1 MRASVSLL
9 LLLAISLYAFVALA
23 AEPPAE
29 EVARLASAARPGD
42 VIALADGVWR
52 DQVIKFRANGT
63 SGRPITLRAT
73 TPGKVVLSGKSSIE
87 IDGEHVVVSGLLF
100 QDGTGEGDAI
110 ALRGHHCR
118 LTECAVLGG
127 RYKFFVHLFGHE
139 NRVDHCYFADKTSE
153 GPTMQVEAPGEPNGH
168 RIDYNHFGQRPP
180 LGRNGGESMRVG
192 YSHQSMNNSRTLVEH
207 NLFERCNGEN
217 EIISNKSCEN
227 VYRGNTFRECSGFF
241 TLRHGNRSRV
251 DGNFF
256 LGQRARGTGGIRV
269 IGEGHTVINNYLDG
283 LEDGALRITAGIPD
297 SPLVGYFQ
305 ARDCVIA
312 FNTIVDSRGP
322 LIDLS
327 AGLGRSGRTLLP
339 ENITIANNIFAM
351 REGDLLQGSEG
362 AGWRWLGNV
371 ATTGAH
377 AGVRVLDPRLAR
389 ATDGM
394 WRPVADGPLCGAAEG
409 DFTTV
414 TVDID
419 GQPRSAKRDV
429 GCDQIS
435 EQPIIEHPLT
445 AGVVGPSWRKGDA
458 R

>member
-1 MRASVSLL
+1 MPASVSLL
-9 LLLAISLYAFVALA
+9 LFLCTSLYAFVVCA
-23 AEPPAE
+23 AEDPAE
-29 EVARLASAARPGD
+29 EIAHLASVARPGD
-42 VIALADGVWR
+42 LIALADGVWR
-52 DQVIKFRANGT
+52 DQAIKFRANGT
-63 SGRPITLRAT
+63 AERPITLRAT

-87 IDGEHVVVSGLLF
+87 IDGEYIVVSGLLF
-100 QDGTGEGDAI
+100 QDGTDDGDTI
-110 ALRGHHCR
+110 ALKGQHCQ

-127 RYKFFVHLFGHE
+127 HYKFLVHLFGRE
-139 NRVDHCYFADKTSE
+139 NRVDHCYLADKTSE

-168 RIDYNHFGQRPP
+168 RIDHNHFGPRPP

-192 YSHQSMNNSRTLVEH
+192 YSHQSMNNSRTLVEQ

-241 TLRHGNRSRV
+241 TLRHGNRCRV
-251 DGNFF
+251 EGNFF
-256 LGQRARGTGGIRV
+256 LGQRTRGTGGIRV

-283 LEDGALRITAGIPD
+283 LEDGALWITAGIPD

-305 ARDCVIA
+305 ARDCIIA

-322 LIDLS
+322 LMELC

-339 ENITIANNIFAM
+339 ENITVANNVFAA
-351 REGDLLQGSEG
+351 REGDLFKGNEG

-371 ATTGAH
+371 ATTGEH
-377 AGVRVLDPRLAR
+377 AGVRVLDPRLVH

-394 WRPVADGPLCGAAEG
+394 WRPVAEGPLWGAAEG
-409 DFTTV
+409 EFATV
-414 TVDID
+414 TTDID
-419 GQPRSAKRDV
+419 GQSRPAKRDV

-435 EQPIIEHPLT
+435 KQPVLQRPLT
-445 AGVVGPSWRKGDA
+445 VADLGPSWRKSDA